1 VNSGFNS
8 FHLWAI
14 ITYTIIIIIIIITI
28 VITSAPLPAIVF
40 TISGRISRRE
50 MICPM
55 CLRLYLVTAIDDPLA
70 AVLGMNIWGG
80 GGWQASQA
88 RAVHCNANRHVANFF
103 PLKEIT

>member
-14 ITYTIIIIIIIITI
+14 ITYTIIIIIILITI

-80 GGWQASQA
+80 GAGLTGACSALQCESS
-88 RAVHCNANRHVANFF
+88 RC
-103 PLKEIT
+103 